1 MKCLKLFRNLILSFA
16 LVFLSGCVSGT
27 NNILPKEKV
36 PEHPAELFV
45 GEKLDKQLISL
56 VPVEE
61 NAPIDSAVVD
71 SVQWIVPELENI
83 PTVLLLPKVC
93 IKEKVVTSNLS
104 PEYYGFHNI
113 DLRITDRELKTE
125 QLKAEEG
132 DLKIESVPIHK
143 AVNKSNNEPI
153 QTIPASLKNDVI
165 EETEEG
171 FVITE
176 QEIEVLVS
184 DKIKITLPGSGWIYL
199 PDRENSSLNYSGRE
213 FADKNTIYTFKP
225 GEAGEFVLNFQYQDL
240 IKNIYKKEKIHL
252 IVYSELSQSASKA
265 ASLDTPVESPE
276 DSAPDDS
283 APDDSAPEDSA
294 PVDLNVLLKNY
305 LAEKNV
311 EGIFNMVPDLVRSTN
326 SEIRGLL
333 PKTAELLYS
342 FSRFVPTALILETLL
357 LDKNYTAS
365 KDRFLYL
372 LGKTYEADSPVRN
385 ELISADYY
393 KQLMDTYPASIYWD
407 ESQDRYRFLKRRYI
421 DIR

>member
-1 MKCLKLFRNLILSFA
+1 MKCLKLFRNLILSSA

-36 PEHPAELFV
+36 PEHPSELFV
-45 GEKLDKQLISL
+45 GEKLDKQLIIV

-61 NAPIDSAVVD
+61 NASIDSAVVD

-83 PTVLLLPKVC
+83 STVLLLPKVY

-113 DLRITDRELKTE
+113 DLRITDREFKTE

-165 EETEEG
+165 EETEESP
-171 FVITE
+171 VITE
-176 QEIEVLVS
+176 QEIKVLVS

-240 IKNIYKKEKIHL
+240 IKNIYTKEKVHL
-252 IVYSELSQSASKA
+252 IVYSELSQSDSKA
-265 ASLDTPVESPE
+265 ASLDTPVES
-276 DSAPDDS
+276 
-283 APDDSAPEDSA
+283 PEDSA

-393 KQLMDTYPASIYWD
+393 KQLLDTYPASIYWD

>member
-36 PEHPAELFV
+36 PEHPSELFV
-45 GEKLDKQLISL
+45 GEKLDKQLIIV

-61 NAPIDSAVVD
+61 NASIDSAVVD

-83 PTVLLLPKVC
+83 STVLLLPKVY

-113 DLRITDRELKTE
+113 DLRITDREFKTE

-165 EETEEG
+165 EETEVSP
-171 FVITE
+171 VITE
-176 QEIEVLVS
+176 QEIKVLVS

-240 IKNIYKKEKIHL
+240 IKNIYTKEKVHL
-252 IVYSELSQSASKA
+252 IVYSGLSQSDSKA
-265 ASLDTPVESPE
+265 ASLDTPVES
-276 DSAPDDS
+276 
-283 APDDSAPEDSA
+283 PEDSA

-333 PKTAELLYS
+333 PKTAEFLYS

-393 KQLMDTYPASIYWD
+393 KQLLDTYPASIFWD